1 MRTYY
6 DKIPDLASRPV
17 LADVLG
23 IHPITLARAEKAGKL
38 QATRI
43 SARQVVYQKVD
54 VIKYL
59 LGATK

>member
-1 MRTYY
+1 MRTFYN
-6 DKIPDLASRPV
+6 KIPDVASRPV

-23 IHPITLARAEKAGKL
+23 IHPITLLRAEKAGKL